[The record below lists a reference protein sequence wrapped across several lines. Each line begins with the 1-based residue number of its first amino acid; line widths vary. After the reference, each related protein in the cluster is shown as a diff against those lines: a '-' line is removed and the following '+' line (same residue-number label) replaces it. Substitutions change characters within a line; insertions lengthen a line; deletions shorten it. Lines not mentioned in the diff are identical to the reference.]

1 MLIRLLLS
9 TLLLGLTLQAHADDF
24 AVFTLN
30 PDMKELRANQVKL
43 IYRGRVS
50 HINGVPIRLLD
61 LPRKSHHRE
70 DFYRQLLN
78 KSPTQMSA
86 IWARLSFSGKAIAP
100 TEISS
105 EAPDAVIQWLK
116 SNRNGIAYLPADLL
130 PEDAYVIY
138 QLSD

>member
-1 MLIRLLLS
+1 MLIRLLLT
-9 TLLLGLTLQAHADDF
+9 TLLFGVAVQAHADDF
-24 AVFTLN
+24 AVITLN
-30 PDMKELRANQVKL
+30 PNLKELRVNQVKL

-50 HINGVPIRLLD
+50 HINGVHVRLLD
-61 LPRKSHHRE
+61 LPRKSQNRE
-70 DFYRQLLN
+70 GFYRQLLN

-100 TEISS
+100 AEISS
-105 EAPDAVIQWLK
+105 ETPDEVIQWLK
-116 SNRNGIAYLPADLL
+116 SNSNGIAYLPTDLL

>member
-1 MLIRLLLS
+1 MIRLLLS
-9 TLLLGLTLQAHADDF
+9 ALLLGITFQAHADDF
-24 AVFTLN
+24 AVITLN
-30 PDMKELRANQVKL
+30 PDMKKLRSNQVKL

-61 LPRKSHHRE
+61 LPRKSHNRE

-100 TEISS
+100 AEISS

-116 SNRNGIAYLPADLL
+116 SNSNGIAYLPADRL